1 LQLPPAQLNAP
12 KKISLA
18 SQHSVKN
25 SSDASSTR
33 RSILTTTLILSQSPT
48 DPLGDTNSH
57 AITIPMTKRMDQQR
71 KSEVVSFLQK
81 VGFTARFVKTTRPH
95 HVPPLSRL

>member
-1 LQLPPAQLNAP
+1 LPLPPAQLNAP

-25 SSDASSTR
+25 SSDASST

-95 HVPPLSRL
+95 HVPPLSSL